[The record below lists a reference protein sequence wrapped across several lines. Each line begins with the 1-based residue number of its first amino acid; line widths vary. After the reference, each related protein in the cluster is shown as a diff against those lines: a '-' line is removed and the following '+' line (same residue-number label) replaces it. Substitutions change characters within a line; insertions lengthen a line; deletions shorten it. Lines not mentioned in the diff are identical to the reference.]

1 MILEKKKNIYK
12 PTEQFKYW
20 NDSRVSK
27 WIEFDI
33 NLNLKF
39 SNITKILFKSVNI
52 RRSDNVL
59 DVGCGSGF
67 TTKICSDKV
76 GSTGKVVA
84 IDISLPLLNLLKR
97 KYKQSKNIIIKNK
110 DLETFKLEHNKF
122 NVVISRFGT
131 MFFENPNI
139 AFSNIYNCLK
149 KNGILCFVCW
159 TDFNYNQFFS
169 LPMKAL
175 SAVTGIQKPR
185 LGRKPGPFSFN
196 NINYLRRILDN
207 SKFKQI
213 DIKAINTILPAQEI
227 TLDLDMLTNIGIAA
241 RLIREKKVNKKKVKK
256 IRELISNLFYEKIH
270 GKNKNF
276 KAKFFL
282 ITAKK

>member
-1 MILEKKKNIYK
+1 MILEIKKNIYK
-12 PTEQFKYW
+12 PSEQFKYW

-33 NLNLKF
+33 NLNFKF
-39 SNITKILFKSVNI
+39 SKITKILFKNVNI

-76 GSTGKVVA
+76 GSTGKVIA
-84 IDISLPLLNLLKR
+84 IDISSPLLNLLKR
-97 KYKQSKNIIIKNK
+97 KYKKANNIIIKNN

-122 NVVISRFGT
+122 NVVISRFGM
-131 MFFENPNI
+131 MFFEKPNV

-149 KNGILCFVCW
+149 KNGVLCFVCW

-169 LPMKAL
+169 LPMKAV

-185 LGRKPGPFSFN
+185 LSRKPGPFSLN

-213 DIKAINTILPAQEI
+213 DIKVINTILPAQEI
-227 TLDLDMLTNIGIAA
+227 TLDVDMLTNIGVAA
-241 RLIREKKVNKKKVKK
+241 SIIREKKVNYKKVKK
-256 IRELISNLFYEKIH
+256 IKELISKLFYEKIH
-270 GKNKNF
+270 GKNKSF

>member
-1 MILEKKKNIYK
+1 MILEKKKNIHK

-39 SNITKILFKSVNI
+39 SKITKILFKNVNI

-76 GSTGKVVA
+76 GSTGKVIA

-149 KNGILCFVCW
+149 KKEKNHHPQQFLLIMMP
-159 TDFNYNQFFS
+159 DFLENQ
-169 LPMKAL
+169 
-175 SAVTGIQKPR
+175 Q
-185 LGRKPGPFSFN
+185 
-196 NINYLRRILDN
+196 
-207 SKFKQI
+207 
-213 DIKAINTILPAQEI
+213 
-227 TLDLDMLTNIGIAA
+227 DMLN
-241 RLIREKKVNKKKVKK
+241 RFPDRYKQ
-256 IRELISNLFYEKIH
+256 
-270 GKNKNF
+270 
-276 KAKFFL
+276 
-282 ITAKK
+282 

>member
-1 MILEKKKNIYK
+1 MILEIKKNIYK
-12 PTEQFKYW
+12 PSEQFKYW

-27 WIEFDI
+27 WVEFDI

-39 SNITKILFKSVNI
+39 SKITKILFKSVNI
-52 RRSDNVL
+52 KRSDNVL

-76 GSTGKVVA
+76 GSTGKVIA

-110 DLETFKLEHNKF
+110 DLETFKLENNKF
-122 NVVISRFGT
+122 NVVISRFGM
-131 MFFENPNI
+131 MFFENPDV
-139 AFSNIYNCLK
+139 AFSNIYDSLK
-149 KNGILCFVCW
+149 KNGVLCFVCW

-169 LPMKAL
+169 LPMKAV

-185 LGRKPGPFSFN
+185 LRRKPGPFSFN
-196 NINYLRRILDN
+196 NINYLRRLLKN

-227 TLDLDMLTNIGIAA
+227 ALDVDMLSNVGIAA
-241 RLIREKKVNKKKVKK
+241 SIIREKKINKKKVKK
-256 IRELISNLFYEKIH
+256 IRELISDLFYEKIH
-270 GKNKNF
+270 SKNKNF